1 MANEIAGITSI
12 RSMAVAR
19 NSGQVAKPAVA
30 STAATGGESSPP
42 GGNGVPVQ
50 AAGSADIERTV
61 SRINEIVQ
69 SVQRDLSFNV
79 DQESGRTVIR
89 VIDSESG
96 ELIRQIPSED
106 LLAIAT
112 HLRDFQDEI
121 VSGRDIGQGLLFSD
135 ST

>member
-1 MANEIAGITSI
+1 MANEIAGIVSI

-30 STAATGGESSPP
+30 SAAVVGGESSPP
-42 GGNGVPVQ
+42 GGNGMPVQ
-50 AAGSADIERTV
+50 VADSADIEKTV
-61 SRINEIVQ
+61 SRINEIVR

-112 HLRDFQDEI
+112 HLRDFQEEM
-121 VSGRDIGQGLLFSD
+121 VSQREIGQGLLFSD